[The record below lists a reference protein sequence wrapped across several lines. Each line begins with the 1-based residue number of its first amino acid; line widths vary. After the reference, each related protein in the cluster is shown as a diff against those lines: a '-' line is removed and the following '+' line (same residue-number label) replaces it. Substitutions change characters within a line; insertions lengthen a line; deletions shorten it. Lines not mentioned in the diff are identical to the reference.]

1 MAARDEE
8 RLALAE
14 QVRAHVERCQIP
26 HERSATSTVVTASL
40 GLAWCEARPEMK
52 VEHLLALADGALYDA
67 KYQGRNRVCNQST

>member
-1 MAARDEE
+1 M
-8 RLALAE
+8 
-14 QVRAHVERCQIP
+14 
-26 HERSATSTVVTASL
+26 VTASL